1 MRGFRANLCKG
12 YCLLVTCVIPVFG
25 LAQTF
30 TIDRFER
37 AGDDL
42 IIHYNLAD
50 TIKNRVYTINLYA
63 STDNYINPLTKVE
76 GDLGLEVK
84 PGGNRKIIWHAKEEL
99 GAAFK
104 GSVALEVRG
113 KLYVP
118 FVRLSAFED
127 FRKFKRKKDYKI
139 TWTGGRDNQV
149 LNFDLYK
156 GDKKITTYPNIANV
170 GNYNLRFEGVRPG
183 RNYKLKITD
192 TKNKDDVVIS
202 EPFKIKRKTPLLLK
216 AIPILGLGFALV
228 QLTPITINDIV
239 DPPTPDN

>member
-1 MRGFRANLCKG
+1 MK
-12 YCLLVTCVIPVFG
+12 I
-25 LAQTF
+25 
-30 TIDRFER
+30 
-37 AGDDL
+37 
-42 IIHYNLAD
+42 
-50 TIKNRVYTINLYA
+50 
-63 STDNYINPLTKVE
+63 
-76 GDLGLEVK
+76 LESL
-84 PGGNRKIIWHAKEEL
+84 NA
-99 GAAFK
+99 
-104 GSVALEVRG
+104 
-113 KLYVP
+113 
-118 FVRLSAFED
+118 
-127 FRKFKRKKDYKI
+127 KDYKI
-139 TWTGGRDNQV
+139 AWTGGRDNKV

-170 GNYNLRFEGVRPG
+170 GNYNLRFEGVRPY